1 MTRRIVYGMGL
12 WATAA
17 VTAMTIASIIM
28 PNWIRWNN
36 GTENSPRFTYG
47 LHKRCSSVTGQCEPF
62 PDYADCHRDQ
72 SFCGMWRSVA
82 FLMSF
87 AVLLELATL
96 VAYIIII
103 LGGQQLRQYGW
114 KVVVSLL
121 AAVVLVQCSGMAII
135 AYLFDHDER
144 FFPGWQLDTSWI
156 LCTVSWTVALATGAG
171 ICTAVY
177 ALPEEGGYELI
188 PGEN

>member
-1 MTRRIVYGMGL
+1 
-12 WATAA
+12 
-17 VTAMTIASIIM
+17 
-28 PNWIRWNN
+28 
-36 GTENSPRFTYG
+36 
-47 LHKRCSSVTGQCEPF
+47 
-62 PDYADCHRDQ
+62 
-72 SFCGMWRSVA
+72 
-82 FLMSF
+82 MSF

-114 KVVVSLL
+114 KVVISLL
-121 AAVVLVQCSGMAII
+121 AAIVLVQCSGMAII

-156 LCTVSWTVALATGAG
+156 LCTVSWTLALVTGAG

-177 ALPEEGGYELI
+177 TLPEEGGYELI

>member
-1 MTRRIVYGMGL
+1 M
-12 WATAA
+12 
-17 VTAMTIASIIM
+17 
-28 PNWIRWNN
+28 
-36 GTENSPRFTYG
+36 
-47 LHKRCSSVTGQCEPF
+47 TGQCEPF

-103 LGGQQLRQYGW
+103 LGGQQIRHYGW

-121 AAVVLVQCSGMAII
+121 AAIVLVQCSGMAII
-135 AYLFDHDER
+135 VCWDIGLPLYTLTE
-144 FFPGWQLDTSWI
+144 PGLPLRPRRT
-156 LCTVSWTVALATGAG
+156 LLPRLATRYLMDPLHRVLDCSPGHRSRHMHGRLCSAWRRRLRTNSWWELTFLYITRAG
-171 ICTAVY
+171 NIKW
-177 ALPEEGGYELI
+177 LYEYS
-188 PGEN
+188 G